1 MKRPKSVNVLEN
13 LGQTRLSPFFLRD
26 FLYSEI
32 AEIYGIPNVPDD
44 PSLAIEAGRH
54 LCPNSYSSRCTDDP
68 DAFLDF
74 LWAIKRV
81 SLFAGFAV
89 VLVFIVLLFAADIVP
104 REKRALW
111 LVVLILG
118 HMAVTPFF
126 WYFYLRSPK

>member
-1 MKRPKSVNVLEN
+1 MNAVSRAFFGVLSVGVLI
-13 LGQTRLSPFFLRD
+13 PIFLTS
-26 FLYSEI
+26 FVL
-32 AEIYGIPNVPDD
+32 PDYAF
-44 PSLAIEAGRH
+44 S
-54 LCPNSYSSRCTDDP
+54 TDDP
-68 DAFLDF
+68 EAFLDF

-89 VLVFIVLLFAADIVP
+89 VLVFIVLLFAVDIVP

-126 WYFYLRSPK
+126 WYFYLRSSK